1 MNKRGQGVQFN
12 WIFVIVAGA
21 IILGFFVMFIFKFV
35 ELQEKRQDVQ
45 TVRFF
50 STGVISA
57 SSKLQIGSGGAAVD
71 SKSDDGIRFG
81 YNTNLGYECIDGD
94 ASVLINRGES
104 AWYKLKDEIVFM
116 DREIRFGALDGVDL
130 WILPWSYPYHI
141 TNFIYLANSKTK
153 IYLVYDSS
161 GREIADNLEISSVF
175 NVESVPIEN
184 FDNAESGS
192 KAVFFTRNEPNLDLL
207 SRLSAGKSINF
218 VYIAGNKAK
227 FFDEGW
233 SNAVEF
239 YGEEQLYGAIFSNNA
254 DIFECNINR
263 ALERTKNVGKI
274 YSERARAVSQIDRRE
289 GCNYAP
295 VVAGLNA
302 YITGNINENTKVG
315 LERLN
320 LIGGCVW
327 VF

>member
-1 MNKRGQGVQFN
+1 MDKRGEGIQFN

-71 SKSDDGIRFG
+71 SQGDDGIRFG
-81 YNTNLGYECIDGD
+81 YNTNLGYECIEGD
-94 ASVLINRGES
+94 ASVLVNRGDS
-104 AWYKLKDEIVFM
+104 AWYKLKDEVVFM
-116 DREIRFGALDGVDL
+116 DREIKFGALDGVDL
-130 WILPWSYPYHI
+130 WILPWSYPYHV

-161 GREIADNLEISSVF
+161 GREVAGGLEVSSVF
-175 NVESVPIEN
+175 NVEVLSVE
-184 FDNAESGS
+184 DLEEAESGS
-192 KAVFFTRNEPNLDLL
+192 KVVFFTRSEPGFDML
-207 SRLSAGKSINF
+207 SRISAGKDINF

-227 FFDEGW
+227 FFDEVW
-233 SNAVEF
+233 SEGVEF
-239 YGEEQLYGAIFSNNA
+239 YSEEQLYGAIFSNNA

-263 ALERTKNVGKI
+263 ALDRTKIIGKV
-274 YSERARAVSQIDRRE
+274 YSERTRVVSQIDRRE

-295 VVAGLNA
+295 IVIGLNN
-302 YITGNINENTKVG
+302 YITGNINENTKQS
-315 LERLN
+315 LEELN
-320 LIGGCVW
+320 LRGGCVW
-327 VF
+327 AF